1 VRAIFADELADSG
14 EISTDG
20 MGSVFCEHGEGPRVM
35 IAGHMDE
42 VAFRVQNITP
52 DGFIQF
58 VALGGWWSHTLLSQR
73 VEVRTREGS
82 KVLGVVA
89 SKPPHFLP

>member
-1 VRAIFADELADSG
+1 MRERAIGLLRELTEAHGAPGFEDEVRAIFADELADSG

-58 VALGGWWSHTLLSQR
+58 VALLS
-73 VEVRTREGS
+73 
-82 KVLGVVA
+82 LI
-89 SKPPHFLP
+89 HI